1 MRAKSPPARRSWTTW
16 ARTRWTPSNWSW
28 LSKKPSTSKSPT
40 KTRRRFAPCRT
51 RWTTS
56 GSTRKR
62 GNRFGAKLLCRVE
75 PGLAGHRRAGHGRRG
90 VLRRLHP
97 AGGRKKAAELQN
109 RAGSHRLHQQTQERR
124 PSKLGRRVVVTG
136 LGLIC
141 GVGNSTDVVWKALLA
156 GTSGVAR
163 ISGFDASAF
172 ACQIAAEVK
181 NFDPLN
187 FIEKKEVKKMGRF
200 IHVAIAAA
208 DEAMKMS
215 ELKITPEND
224 ERVGVHIGSGIGG
237 FDIIERE
244 HSALMEGGPRKIS
257 PFFIPA
263 AIINLAAGQ
272 VSMRYGAKG
281 PNEATATAC
290 TTSAHSIGDSFR
302 IIQHNDADVMI
313 AGGTEAAIT
322 PMGVG
327 GFAAMR
333 ALATRNDEPQKASR
347 PWDQGRDG
355 FVIGEGAGILVL
367 EELEHARQ
375 RGAKIL
381 SEIIGYGMSADAYHI
396 TQPAEEGEGGW
407 RVMMVAIN
415 DAKLT
420 PKDIDYVNAHG
431 TSTPLGDALETK
443 AIKRTF

>member
-1 MRAKSPPARRSWTTW
+1 
-16 ARTRWTPSNWSW
+16 
-28 LSKKPSTSKSPT
+28 
-40 KTRRRFAPCRT
+40 
-51 RWTTS
+51 
-56 GSTRKR
+56 
-62 GNRFGAKLLCRVE
+62 
-75 PGLAGHRRAGHGRRG
+75 
-90 VLRRLHP
+90 
-97 AGGRKKAAELQN
+97 
-109 RAGSHRLHQQTQERR
+109 
-124 PSKLGRRVVVTG
+124 LGRRVVVTG

-141 GVGNSTDVVWKALLA
+141 GVGNTTDDVWKAVLA
-156 GTSGVAR
+156 GKSGVGK
-163 ISGFDASAF
+163 ITGFDASAF

-187 FIEKKEVKKMGRF
+187 FIEKKELKKMGRF
-200 IHVAIAAA
+200 IHLAIAAA

-215 ELKITPEND
+215 DLKITPEND

-244 HSALMEGGPRKIS
+244 HNALLEGGPRKIS

-272 VSMRYGAKG
+272 VSMRHGAKG

-313 AGGTEAAIT
+313 AGGAEAAIT

-333 ALATRNDEPQKASR
+333 ALSTRNDDPQKASR

-355 FVIGEGAGILVL
+355 FVIGEGSGIMIL
-367 EELEHARQ
+367 EELEFARK
-375 RGAKIL
+375 RGARIL
-381 SEIIGYGMSADAYHI
+381 AEVAGYGMSGDAYHM
-396 TQPAEEGEGGW
+396 TQPAPEHEGGF
-407 RVMMVAIN
+407 RVMRNAVR
-415 DAKLT
+415 DAGVVPT
-420 PKDIDYVNAHG
+420 VVNYVNAHG
-431 TSTPLGDALETK
+431 TSTPIGDALEAHAIRNFFGEHKLAVSSTK
-443 AIKRTF
+443 SMTGHLLGGAGGLEAAITVLALRDQILPPTINLENPDPDTAGMDLVPNHARKAELEYAMSNSFGFGGTNGALLFRRWSE